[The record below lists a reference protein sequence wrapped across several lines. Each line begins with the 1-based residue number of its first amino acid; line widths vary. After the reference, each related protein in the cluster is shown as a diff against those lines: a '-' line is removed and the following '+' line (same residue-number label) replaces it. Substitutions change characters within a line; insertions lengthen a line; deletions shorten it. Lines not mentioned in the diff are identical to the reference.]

1 MYAEYDFIIFL
12 PKLFVNLRVH
22 CFCKI
27 IDFKLKIK
35 HDSKNGNLIEI
46 KYSTLNSVKSL
57 KTLQYF
63 AADKQDTADQ
73 R

>member
-1 MYAEYDFIIFL
+1 MSS
-12 PKLFVNLRVH
+12 
-22 CFCKI
+22 
-27 IDFKLKIK
+27 K

-46 KYSTLNSVKSL
+46 KYSTFNSLKSL
-57 KTLQYF
+57 KILQYF